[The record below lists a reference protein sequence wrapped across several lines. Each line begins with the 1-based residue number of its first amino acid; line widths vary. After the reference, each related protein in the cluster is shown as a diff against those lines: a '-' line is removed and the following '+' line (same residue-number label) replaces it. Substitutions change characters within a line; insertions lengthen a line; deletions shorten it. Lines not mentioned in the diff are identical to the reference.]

1 MPTANAPNEKQKNDK
16 RDYHAFRVR
25 IFIPLHQPATKK
37 KNRKGRRGRKE
48 KKRERKEER
57 RREKVKRMKGE
68 VKEKEKVN

>member
-37 KNRKGRRGRKE
+37 KQKRKKRKKRKE
-48 KKRERKEER
+48 RERKEER
-57 RREKVKRMKGE
+57 RGEKVKRMKGR
-68 VKEKEKVN
+68 K